1 MRKVKAVKSAAM
13 KLMEELLGGPLTL
26 SLAIESLRK
35 GEGLSQ
41 EACAK
46 RLKISKSHL
55 CDVEKGRKLVSPE
68 RAAKWARL
76 LGYPESVLVQLALQ
90 AELDAAGLKYTVA
103 IEAA

>member
-1 MRKVKAVKSAAM
+1 MRKARAAKSAAM
-13 KLMEELLGGPLTL
+13 KVMEKLSGGPLTL
-26 SLAIESLRK
+26 GLAIESLRR
-35 GEGLSQ
+35 GEALCQ

-46 RLKISKSHL
+46 RLRISKSHL

-90 AELDAAGLKYTVA
+90 AELDAAGLRYTVA

>member
-1 MRKVKAVKSAAM
+1 M
-13 KLMEELLGGPLTL
+13 KLMEELSGGPLTL
-26 SLAIESLRK
+26 GLAVESLRK
-35 GEGLSQ
+35 GEGFSQ

-76 LGYPESVLVQLALQ
+76 LGYPESALVQLALQ
-90 AELDAAGLKYTVA
+90 AELDAAGLRYTVV
-103 IEAA
+103 IQAA

>member
-1 MRKVKAVKSAAM
+1 MRKAKAVKSAAM
-13 KLMEELLGGPLTL
+13 KLMEELSGGPLTL
-26 SLAIESLRK
+26 GLAIESLRK
-35 GEGLSQ
+35 GEALSQ

-46 RLKISKSHL
+46 RLKISRSHL

-90 AELDAAGLKYTVA
+90 AELDAAGLRYTVA